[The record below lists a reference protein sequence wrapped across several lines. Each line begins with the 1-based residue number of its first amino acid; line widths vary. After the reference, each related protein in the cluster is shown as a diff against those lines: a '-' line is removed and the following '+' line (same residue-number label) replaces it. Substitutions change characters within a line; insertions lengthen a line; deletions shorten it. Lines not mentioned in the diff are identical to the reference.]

1 MSTFCNKFF
10 LDLPN
15 VPAETN
21 EVVVERIAEEE
32 VEAVRRE
39 EATDNGRSAFDF
51 SRLKKCSTL

>member
-1 MSTFCNKFF
+1 MPK
-10 LDLPN
+10 

-39 EATDNGRSAFDF
+39 EATDDGRSAFDF
-51 SRLKKCSTL
+51 SRLKKCLTL